1 VENDLLN
8 YITCSHEAF
17 ARMKEKKT
25 GHIINVGSMSADIK
39 RTGNFI
45 SPPQNRH
52 TVLAASRGPYAG
64 FAQLAIQSGMGYGHG
79 LAGNLSAVATASV
92 LA

>member
-39 RTGNFI
+39 KDVQLHFTATKQAYSLGRITRAICWFCPNLLS
-45 SPPQNRH
+45 SPVWDLV
-52 TVLAASRGPYAG
+52 TAG
-64 FAQLAIQSGMGYGHG
+64 
-79 LAGNLSAVATASV
+79 
-92 LA
+92 